1 MNTMKLCCLNGSQL
15 KSLKR
20 ELQILQEQLQAD
32 LKAEQSDQLQE
43 LNQVSCTEVLD
54 RVEAAA
60 VVVEVNQT
68 SLSHIKQLEEEI
80 RECHSALQ
88 RIEAGHY
95 GSCEKCGEEIE
106 LNRLMANPA
115 ALLCVGCQSRD
126 ELHRNRGSESTF

>member
-20 ELQILQEQLQAD
+20 ELQILQEQLQTD
-32 LKAEQSDQLQE
+32 LKAEQSDQLEE
-43 LNQVSCTEVLD
+43 LNQVSCSEVLD

-60 VVVEVNQT
+60 VVEVNQT
-68 SLSHIKQLEEEI
+68 SLAHIKQLEEEI

-88 RIEAGHY
+88 RIEAGQY

-115 ALLCVGCQSRD
+115 ALLCVGCQSRE
-126 ELHRNRGSESTF
+126 ELHRNRSSESKF